1 MLLVNRLE
9 EEWGTAGPSTSRG
22 GAALGLPGRR
32 KPDIFSALRTRVA
45 LLLALIPML
54 VRILPTPAGA
64 ASKPH
69 IISFEMDHSA

>member
-1 MLLVNRLE
+1 M
-9 EEWGTAGPSTSRG
+9 GHSRPFDEPG